1 MKLKQTF
8 ILFLFIF
15 FLFSCADYKISKKA
29 DKIERQ
35 YYSSSGFTLIYDDEL
50 FITKAV
56 NKKINNDDI
65 VILHNFLKK
74 NTPVKII
81 NPENS
86 MTVEAKILKKAN
98 YPKIFNSVISKKVAL
113 LLKLNPGNPFVEIIE
128 LKKNETFIAK
138 EGSIFEE
145 EKNVA
150 DKAPVDQIKM
160 NDLSISSENNKKKS
174 NKDNNFIIVISD
186 FYYNESAV
194 NLKNELVKK
203 INLNKVLV
211 KKINNN
217 KYRLLVGP
225 FKNFNALKNTYISLN
240 NLGFENLN
248 IIRE

>member
-1 MKLKQTF
+1 MKLKQTS
-8 ILFLFIF
+8 ILFFFIF
-15 FLFSCADYKISKKA
+15 FLFSCADYKINKKP
-29 DKIERQ
+29 DKIEKQ

-50 FITKAV
+50 FLAKVV
-56 NKKINNDDI
+56 NKKINNNDI

-86 MTVEAKILKKAN
+86 MTVEAKILRKAN
-98 YPKIFNSVISKKVAL
+98 YPQIFNSVISEKVAL
-113 LLKLNPGNPFVEIIE
+113 LLELDSKNPFVEIIE

-138 EGSIFEE
+138 EGSIFDE
-145 EKNVA
+145 EKTVA

-160 NDLSISSENNKKKS
+160 NDLSISIENNKKKS
-174 NKDNNFIIVISD
+174 YKNNNFIIVISD
-186 FYYNESAV
+186 FYYKESAI

-203 INLNKVLV
+203 INLNKILV

-240 NLGFENLN
+240 NLGFEYLN